1 MKNTDPKVIFRRS
14 KQWKTFRQK
23 IKKNQKTDPVT
34 GSQLV
39 KQYNLHH
46 LDLNPKNYTN
56 IEDESHFIGLN
67 PTTHECLH
75 FLYGDSQR
83 KFDWRKRLK
92 RLEELCILMEQIEQE
107 NSK

>member
-23 IKKNQKTDPVT
+23 IRKNQKNDPVT
-34 GSQLV
+34 GSKLT

-56 IEDESHFIGLN
+56 IEDETHFIGLN

-75 FLYGDSQR
+75 FLFGDGQR

-92 RLEELCILMEQIEQE
+92 RLEELCILMEQIAQE